1 MSESNHTSP
10 QKSTYIIN
18 AENAA
23 EMARLTRQGQMLTKT
38 IGIFP
43 AGINPTPF
51 HCILDLACGPGE
63 WALAVAEAYPH
74 IQVTGIDIDQ
84 LMINYARYLASE
96 RTRSNAQFHCA
107 SILQTLPFANE
118 SFDMIN
124 ARLLCAFMPPAAW
137 TSLLQECKRLL
148 RPGGII
154 CLTEAERSI
163 SNSPAQES
171 LNTIFTK
178 ALRRAGL
185 SFSVNDHFIAITP
198 QLRRLLRES
207 GIENIQQQ
215 ATIIDFSQ
223 GEPLHADMIED
234 LATVFKVAQPFF
246 IKCQVTTQEELDQLY
261 PQLLAELD
269 APDFCGLWWYLSAWG
284 QKPL

>member
-1 MSESNHTSP
+1 MSERNQPSS
-10 QKSTYIIN
+10 QESTYIIN

-23 EMARLTRQGQMLTKT
+23 EMARLIRQGQMLTKT

-43 AGINPTPF
+43 TGIDPTPF
-51 HCILDLACGPGE
+51 HHILDLACGPGA
-63 WALAVAEAYPH
+63 WTLDVAEAYPH

-84 LMINYARYLASE
+84 LMINYARYLATE
-96 RTRSNAQFHCA
+96 RAHSNIQFHRA
-107 SILQTLPFANE
+107 SILQPLPFPDE
-118 SFDMIN
+118 TFDMIN
-124 ARLLCAFMPPAAW
+124 ARLLCAFMPPSAW
-137 TSLLQECKRLL
+137 MGLLQECKRLL

-154 CLTEAERSI
+154 CLTEMERSI

-171 LNTIFTK
+171 LNTIFTR

-185 SFSVNDHFIAITP
+185 SFSVSDHFIAITP
-198 QLRRLLRES
+198 QLRRLLRET
-207 GIENIQQQ
+207 GMANIQQQ
-215 ATIIDFSQ
+215 ASIVDFSQ

-246 IKCQVTTQEELDQLY
+246 IKWQVTTQEELDQLY
-261 PQLLAELD
+261 PQLLEELD

-284 QKPL
+284 QKP